1 MLVVRVDMLPEVIL
15 DAAVDILSGIEVIA
29 MAIPAIALEC
39 GVEIAYAGD
48 VLADVLAVLITDVV
62 TAIGVDM
69 FADENANGL
78 AAVMTP

>member
-1 MLVVRVDMLPEVIL
+1 MLAVRVGMLPEVIL
-15 DAAVDILSGIEVIA
+15 DVDIGILSGIEVSA
-29 MAIPAIALEC
+29 MVTPAIALEC

-62 TAIGVDM
+62 PAIGVDM
-69 FADENANGL
+69 FADENASGL